1 MDEEK
6 VKKEI
11 WGTLGNLNGIRY
23 QTMSLSKYLI
33 YCDNGSV
40 VMWENVLLLGKNEI
54 FSVKNAS

>member
-1 MDEEK
+1 
-6 VKKEI
+6 
-11 WGTLGNLNGIRY
+11 
-23 QTMSLSKYLI
+23 MSLNKYLI

>member
-1 MDEEK
+1 
-6 VKKEI
+6 
-11 WGTLGNLNGIRY
+11 
-23 QTMSLSKYLI
+23 MSLSKYLI